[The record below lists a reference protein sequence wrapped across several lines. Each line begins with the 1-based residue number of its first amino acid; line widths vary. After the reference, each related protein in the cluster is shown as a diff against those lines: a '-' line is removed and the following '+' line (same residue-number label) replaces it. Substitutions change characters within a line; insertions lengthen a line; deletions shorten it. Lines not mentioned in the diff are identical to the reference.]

1 MTWSPLSGCSV
12 RNFCFI
18 AMSLNMAVFPY
29 SQITWTLPGP
39 CFLLFMSFSL
49 CLCSGPQGSFPLGT
63 RSSVLRNVLPVHWP
77 PPGTLPTVAL
87 KILRGHGKMYHASAV
102 SLQSAVR
109 GDLTR
114 VWLNTGMCVWVEK
127 PPKSHTEIPQVPTSF
142 LLSLTF
148 SLWRDFYCEFKT
160 PLTDISITISLDN
173 KKIYQVSRE

>member
-12 RNFCFI
+12 RNFRFI

-77 PPGTLPTVAL
+77 PPATLPTVAL

-109 GDLTR
+109 GVKTSRGSDSTQACVSEWRSHPSLTQ
-114 VWLNTGMCVWVEK
+114 K
-127 PPKSHTEIPQVPTSF
+127 FHKSPQVFYYPWLLAFDVIFIVNLRPHLLIF
-142 LLSLTF
+142 LLLF
-148 SLWRDFYCEFKT
+148 HW
-160 PLTDISITISLDN
+160 II
-173 KKIYQVSRE
+173 KKYTK